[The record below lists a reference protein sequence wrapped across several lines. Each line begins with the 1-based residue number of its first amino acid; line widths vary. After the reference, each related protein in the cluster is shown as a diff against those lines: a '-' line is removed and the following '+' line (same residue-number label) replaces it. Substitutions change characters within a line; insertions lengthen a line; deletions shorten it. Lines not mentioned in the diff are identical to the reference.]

1 MVATYRVSIG
11 EAVDMVNGTK
21 DSTALDLYRV
31 FGLVFRVASFVQ
43 VVDEKGRP
51 GHVGVCLPR
60 EECEARVDGR
70 AVDDANKGAATGVVD
85 TDVDVFKSGSKQ
97 GDSAAVGDA
106 QTDRAAVEADIFEKR
121 TLVAVVPDSVLYGQM
136 LAMLVSMGTWNRLTR
151 PFSIRTSPRLR
162 MEPTPSLMPVWPSLR
177 SVDCG
182 ILIWTF

>member
-1 MVATYRVSIG
+1 M
-11 EAVDMVNGTK
+11 DMVNGTK

-51 GHVGVCLPR
+51 GHVVFCFPR
-60 EECEARVDGR
+60 EECETRVDGR

-85 TDVDVFKSGSKQ
+85 TDVDVFKSGRKQ

-106 QTDRAAVEADIFEKR
+106 QTDRVAVEADIFKKR
-121 TLVAVVPDSVLYGQM
+121 TLVAVVPDSVLYGPHM
-136 LAMLVSMGTWNRLTR
+136 SARLVSMGTWNQLTR

-182 ILIWTF
+182 IMIWTF